1 MFFSFRRDPR
11 GGAEASQ
18 LGNLTSQLE
27 GVTLG
32 ISSDR
37 WVWSL
42 VGTGEFSV
50 ASVRKLIDDIR
61 LPEVSSQS
69 RWIKEVPIKVNV
81 LSWKVR
87 LDGLP
92 TRLNISRRG
101 IDIPSILCPICDREV
116 ESVSHLFFKCHVATD
131 IFKKICRWWNVD
143 FVDIKSYDDWFSWL
157 LNLNLRDI
165 PLKEKIFDD
174 NLVET
179 SMFKGVALDSS
190 TIISHM
196 FYADDA
202 VFVGQWD
209 NSNIKTVT
217 YALKCFEKASGLRIN
232 MGKSK
237 IMGIAVNDEKVN
249 QVAHRIGCGIL
260 KVPFT
265 YIGSKVGGCMS
276 GSQAWS
282 DVIAKMNARL
292 SKWKMK
298 ILSIG

>member
-1 MFFSFRRDPR
+1 MSRSQAWSDVIAKMNARLSKWKMKTLSIGGRLTLLKSVLGSMSIYHMSILHRSMGSFGKMESREVDSSMGSIRMATKR
-11 GGAEASQ
+11 GGVEASQ

-32 ISSDR
+32 ISSDI

-50 ASVRKLIDDIR
+50 ASVRKLVDDIR

-157 LNLNLRDI
+157 LNLNLR
-165 PLKEKIFDD
+165 
-174 NLVET
+174 
-179 SMFKGVALDSS
+179 G
-190 TIISHM
+190 TIASLAHIS
-196 FYADDA
+196 
-202 VFVGQWD
+202 
-209 NSNIKTVT
+209 
-217 YALKCFEKASGLRIN
+217 L
-232 MGKSK
+232 
-237 IMGIAVNDEKVN
+237 
-249 QVAHRIGCGIL
+249 
-260 KVPFT
+260 
-265 YIGSKVGGCMS
+265 
-276 GSQAWS
+276 
-282 DVIAKMNARL
+282 
-292 SKWKMK
+292 
-298 ILSIG
+298 